1 MQSLAA
7 SILDGGSA
15 ELSGS
20 LVLPRGQSTSGAL
33 ATRRLSPWPFLHR
46 LFPTLESDHGGRRTE
61 LGSPTKSFCDSWR
74 TAIQGCGPASPCVS
88 RPKEACSPDMAE
100 TIGMLEKHAME
111 ISGHKTPSLFE
122 RYHIMQLADIQESH
136 HKMDEWANTA
146 VVGESVGAP

>member
-1 MQSLAA
+1 
-7 SILDGGSA
+7 
-15 ELSGS
+15 
-20 LVLPRGQSTSGAL
+20 
-33 ATRRLSPWPFLHR
+33 
-46 LFPTLESDHGGRRTE
+46 
-61 LGSPTKSFCDSWR
+61 
-74 TAIQGCGPASPCVS
+74 
-88 RPKEACSPDMAE
+88 MAE